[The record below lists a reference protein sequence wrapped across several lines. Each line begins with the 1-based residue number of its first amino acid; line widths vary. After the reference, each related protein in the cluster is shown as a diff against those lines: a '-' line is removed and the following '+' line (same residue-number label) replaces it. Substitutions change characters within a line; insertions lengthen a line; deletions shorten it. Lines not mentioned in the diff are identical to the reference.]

1 MLVVSQ
7 KLFEKIKIGD
17 DITISVVDIRKGSVR
32 LGITAPK
39 RMAITR
45 LGVPEGDSQ
54 GQYEW
59 DEEE

>member
-17 DITISVVDIRKGSVR
+17 DITISVVDIRQGSVR

-39 RMAITR
+39 CMPINRV
-45 LGVPEGDSQ
+45 GVTERDSQ
-54 GQYEW
+54 GQ
-59 DEEE
+59 DEIESP